1 MNLVC
6 PFERLLVSGARH
18 CRRARPV
25 TRREGA
31 GMDCDEAEARARC
44 GRLLERFEEAGAAA
58 FGELEDRTQVPH
70 SVLMKVQLGGF
81 AGVAESLGCGA
92 DDLDELAAAA
102 APELDRLDT
111 EKLAQAMRRAGGLRR
126 RERRQR

>member
-1 MNLVC
+1 MNLIC
-6 PFERLLVSGARH
+6 PFERLLVSGARR

-31 GMDCDEAEARARC
+31 GMDCDDAAAQARC
-44 GRLLERFEEAGAAA
+44 GRLQEYFGEVGTAA
-58 FGELEDRTQVPH
+58 FGDLEDLTQVPH

-81 AGVAESLGCGA
+81 AGLAAALGSDA

-102 APELDRLDT
+102 EPERNRLDA
-111 EKLAQAMRRAGGLRR
+111 EALAQAMRQAGGLRQ
-126 RERRQR
+126 RERRRR

>member
-1 MNLVC
+1 MSLAC
-6 PFERLLVSGARH
+6 PFERLLVSGARR

-31 GMDCDEAEARARC
+31 GVDCGEADARARC
-44 GRLLERFEEAGAAA
+44 GRLLARFEEVGAAA
-58 FGELEDRTQVPH
+58 FGELEDRTRVPH

-81 AGVAESLGCGA
+81 AGVAESLGSGA

-102 APELDRLDT
+102 EPELQQLDA
-111 EKLAQAMRRAGGLRR
+111 ELLAQAMRQAGGLRR
-126 RERRQR
+126 RERRKR

>member
-1 MNLVC
+1 MNPAC
-6 PFERLLVSGARH
+6 PFERLLVSGARR

-31 GMDCDEAEARARC
+31 GVDCAEADSRARC
-44 GRLLERFEEAGAAA
+44 GRLLERFEEIGAAE
-58 FGELEDRTQVPH
+58 FGELEDRAAVPH

-81 AGVAESLGCGA
+81 AGAAESLGSGA

-102 APELDRLDT
+102 APELRQLDA
-111 EKLAQAMRRAGGLRR
+111 ELLARAMRRAGGLRR
-126 RERRQR
+126 RERRKR

>member
-1 MNLVC
+1 MSPAC
-6 PFERLLVSGARH
+6 PFERLLVSGARR

-31 GMDCDEAEARARC
+31 GMDCDEAGAQARC
-44 GRLLERFEEAGAAA
+44 GQLLERFEEIGAAE
-58 FGELEDRTQVPH
+58 FGALEDRTAVPH

-81 AGVAESLGCGA
+81 AGLAASLGAGA

-102 APELDRLDT
+102 APELDRLDAG
-111 EKLAQAMRRAGGLRR
+111 ELARAMREAGGLRR
-126 RERRQR
+126 KRRPR